1 MKLNFENTL
10 QGTCIMQGALL
21 LLLLLLLL
29 VVSFPLVASTNSD
42 CGFC

>member
-21 LLLLLLLL
+21 LLLLLLL

>member
-10 QGTCIMQGALL
+10 QGSRIMQGALL
-21 LLLLLLLL
+21 LLLLLLL
-29 VVSFPLVASTNSD
+29 VVSFSLVASTNSD